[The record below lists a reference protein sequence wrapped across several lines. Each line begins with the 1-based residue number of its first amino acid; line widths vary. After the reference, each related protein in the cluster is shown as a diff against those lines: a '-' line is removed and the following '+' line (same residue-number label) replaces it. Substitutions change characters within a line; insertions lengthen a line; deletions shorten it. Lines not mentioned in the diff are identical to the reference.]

1 MQKGAQGNWGRLQ
14 VEKYKQENNL
24 MLLEVNG

>member
-1 MQKGAQGNWGRLQ
+1 MQKGTQGNWRRLQ